1 MLLAHRGA
9 LLPVYDGADLAV
21 HSVADLLALGLI
33 EAPAVPAV
41 LGRHLQQLAAIIP
54 GLDDD

>member
-1 MLLAHRGA
+1 MLLGYRGA
-9 LLPVYDGADLAV
+9 LLPVYDGADLAL
-21 HSVADLLALGLI
+21 HSAADLLTLGLI

-41 LGRHLQQLAAIIP
+41 LGRHLQQLAAIFP